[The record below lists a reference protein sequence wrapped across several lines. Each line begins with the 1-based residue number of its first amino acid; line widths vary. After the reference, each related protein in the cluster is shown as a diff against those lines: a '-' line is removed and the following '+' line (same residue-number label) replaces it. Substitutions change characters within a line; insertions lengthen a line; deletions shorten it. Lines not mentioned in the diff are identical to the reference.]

1 MRLTEVMNK
10 EMVEIA
16 HRCRE
21 LHGRF
26 HSSRM
31 DAVTGALANLQLK
44 LLYGDEMES
53 YKVKLENF
61 YSETD
66 IKEGFQT

>member
-1 MRLTEVMNK
+1 MRLTEEMNK

-21 LHGRF
+21 LHDRF
-26 HSSRM
+26 NSSRM
-31 DAVTGALANLQLK
+31 DAVSANLADLQLK

-53 YKVKLENF
+53 YKVKL
-61 YSETD
+61 
-66 IKEGFQT
+66 